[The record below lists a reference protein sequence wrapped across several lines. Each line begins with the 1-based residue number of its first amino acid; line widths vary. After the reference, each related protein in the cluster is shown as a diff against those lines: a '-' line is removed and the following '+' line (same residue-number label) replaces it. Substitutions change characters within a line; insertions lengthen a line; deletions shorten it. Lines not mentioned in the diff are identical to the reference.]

1 MTRFRVLMIAG
12 GYPDGNDSEVLCVDP
27 AFKMSVGRPPESAG
41 PLCSQPTI
49 SRLENLPGQ
58 TALIRMIAAMIELFC
73 DSFQILPRRTSCIST
88 PTERHAPRRPP
99 ISSGC

>member
-1 MTRFRVLMIAG
+1 MIRFRVLMIAG
-12 GYPDGNDSEVLCVDP
+12 GYPDGYGSEVLYVDP

-49 SRLENLPGQ
+49 RLENLPGQ

-73 DSFQILPRRTSCIST
+73 DSFQTVPRRTSCIST
-88 PTERHAPRRPP
+88 PTERLAPLRPP